1 MFHRKRFRS
10 AIAIILTLLLVVA
23 LAPVASAQDPPD
35 AGDQQPPP
43 PGITPDPAPTDPPPP
58 PGPTAT
64 ATPDNGM
71 QPPPPTPTATATP
84 DNGMMNGDKDMN
96 GDMDMMGPPSS
107 HSWPPPNAIVRHAA
121 TPVQISAHGG
131 ALNVYIIAPDGAVTS
146 GPALAS
152 FSDLAEM
159 HAMGGAVELFSGM
172 NAGSGKSIMI
182 EYLPDEMK
190 IRVSTYYADKPP
202 HDYNKPYVFTVDA
215 DHSVNHERW

>member
-1 MFHRKRFRS
+1 MFHRKRFKS
-10 AIAIILTLLLVVA
+10 AIAIILTLLLVAA
-23 LAPVASAQDPPD
+23 LAPVASAQNG
-35 AGDQQPPP
+35 GDVGDNPPP

-64 ATPDNGM
+64 PTATSDNGM
-71 QPPPPTPTATATP
+71 QPPPPSPTATATATATP
-84 DNGMMNGDKDMN
+84 DNGMMNGDK
-96 GDMDMMGPPSS
+96 DMMGPPSS

-159 HAMGGAVELFSGM
+159 HAMGGAVELYSGV
-172 NAGSGKSIMI
+172 NAGSGKSILI

-215 DHSVNHERW
+215 DHSVTHERW

>member
-1 MFHRKRFRS
+1 MLNRKRFRS
-10 AIAIILTLLLVVA
+10 AIAVVLVLLLTAA
-23 LAPVASAQDPPD
+23 LAPAASAQTEGDEGDNLPPPPVLPTETPVVPDPPGPGPTATPTSDIPDPPD
-35 AGDQQPPP
+35 
-43 PGITPDPAPTDPPPP
+43 P

-64 ATPDNGM
+64 ATPDDG
-71 QPPPPTPTATATP
+71 
-84 DNGMMNGDKDMN
+84 GMMNGEK
-96 GDMDMMGPPSS
+96 GMGTPSS
-107 HSWPPPNAIVRHAA
+107 HSWPPPNALVRHAA

-159 HAMGGAVELFSGM
+159 HPSGGAVSLFSGI
-172 NAGSGKSIMI
+172 NVGSGKSIMI
-182 EYLPDEMK
+182 DYLPDEMK

-215 DHSVNHERW
+215 DHKVTHELW

>member
-1 MFHRKRFRS
+1 MFHRKRFKS
-10 AIAIILTLLLVVA
+10 AIAIILSLLLIAA
-23 LAPVASAQDPPD
+23 LAPMASAQNGD

-43 PGITPDPAPTDPPPP
+43 PTLPPDPEPTDPPPP

-64 ATPDNGM
+64 PTSDNGM
-71 QPPPPTPTATATP
+71 TDPPPPTATP
-84 DNGMMNGDKDMN
+84 EGNGGMNGDE
-96 GDMDMMGPPSS
+96 DMMGTPSS

-146 GPALAS
+146 GPVIAS
-152 FSDLAEM
+152 ISDLAEM
-159 HAMGGAVELFSGM
+159 HPGGAAISLFSGT

-182 EYLPDEMK
+182 DYLPDEMK
-190 IRVSTYYADKPP
+190 IRVSTFYADKPP

-215 DHSVNHERW
+215 DHSVTHVRW

>member
-1 MFHRKRFRS
+1 MFHRKRFNS
-10 AIAIILTLLLVVA
+10 AIAIILTLLLIVA
-23 LAPVASAQDPPD
+23 LAPVASAQQD
-35 AGDQQPPP
+35 AGDQNPLPPP
-43 PGITPDPAPTDPPPP
+43 PEVPVDPVEPEPDPPPP

-71 QPPPPTPTATATP
+71 PPEPPEPTATATP
-84 DNGMMNGDKDMN
+84 DNGGMMNGEK
-96 GDMDMMGPPSS
+96 DMMGTPSS

-146 GPALAS
+146 GPTIAS
-152 FSDLAEM
+152 ISELAEM
-159 HAMGGAVELFSGM
+159 HPSGGAVSLFSGT

-182 EYLPDEMK
+182 DYLPGEMK

-215 DHSVNHERW
+215 DHSVTHVRW

>member
-1 MFHRKRFRS
+1 MFHRKRFKS
-10 AIAIILTLLLVVA
+10 AIAIILTLLLIVA
-23 LAPVASAQDPPD
+23 LAPMASAQD
-35 AGDQQPPP
+35 AGDNPPLQ
-43 PGITPDPAPTDPPPP
+43 TPTDPAPTEPPPP

-71 QPPPPTPTATATP
+71 PPEPPEPTATATP
-84 DNGMMNGDKDMN
+84 DNGGMNGENGMN
-96 GDMDMMGPPSS
+96 GEKDMMGTPSS

-146 GPALAS
+146 GPTIAS
-152 FSDLAEM
+152 ISELAEM
-159 HAMGGAVELFSGM
+159 HPGGGAVSLFSGT

-182 EYLPDEMK
+182 DYLPDEMK

-215 DHSVNHERW
+215 DHSVTHERW

>member
-10 AIAIILTLLLVVA
+10 AIAIILTLLLVAA
-23 LAPVASAQDPPD
+23 LAPVASAQDV
-35 AGDQQPPP
+35 GDQPTTIPPP
-43 PGITPDPAPTDPPPP
+43 APDPPVDPAPTDPPPP

-64 ATPDNGM
+64 ATATSDNGM
-71 QPPPPTPTATATP
+71 PDPPTPTATATP
-84 DNGMMNGDKDMN
+84 DNGMMNGDKD

-146 GPALAS
+146 GPVIAS

-159 HAMGGAVELFSGM
+159 HAMGGAVELFSGI

-215 DHSVNHERW
+215 DHSVTHERW